1 MVSPLPP
8 IGLQTKLKC
17 APTSGGASECVPE
30 AVYLRLRLPLLISR
44 CFVVS
49 SSSCCESSGGVSA
62 LLPSFRRCS
71 PLLYSGVEI
80 LDSAPVLVREVS
92 FSDMDRI
99 WFFDGGSWCLLTSNH
114 PTRLSISLSPCEGG
128 IFLFGVLG
136 LSFSLIRSV
145 YVPEIVLTSHTL
157 VLRFSKLCCI
167 WFLLTSQHH
176 TGSLDLVR
184 WRSWTGL
191 CRFKVS
197 SGFRSVSDSNSFLAY
212 QAAVAVTHV
221 VQLSFLLL
229 WRRHG
234 EDPDIRINEV
244 NLPFMW
250 FSLMVENGF

>member
-17 APTSGGASECVPE
+17 APASGGASECVPE

-99 WFFDGGSWCLLTSNH
+99 WLFDGGSWCLLTSNH

-157 VLRFSKLCCI
+157 VLR
-167 WFLLTSQHH
+167 
-176 TGSLDLVR
+176 
-184 WRSWTGL
+184 WTGL

-221 VQLSFLLL
+221 VQLSFSDKIIGSQLL